1 MDNAFSL
8 ICRGSVGQPGHWFVA
23 AALLLAAI
31 RAVSVAQVQLP
42 FNGWDELPHLA
53 VAYHVHKT
61 GHMPSARTPMPRELI
76 PFITAHPHPTESLTM
91 LCDIDAK
98 PYPGTD
104 PVCSAQPA
112 QRFDMVC
119 YEAQHGPLLYHLAA
133 LFLTGSDPATL
144 LAWADG
150 VRLANGV
157 LLVATLWLWHCLLR
171 RVVPRQGRLAWLPDG
186 VLLLLAS
193 FSPVYYN
200 FVRFSNDALALFLG
214 TCALAFYMLAVA
226 PHGFSAQGQ
235 WRRYALLGG
244 VAGLAVL
251 AKATVLALVLA
262 LGAAVVWQGR
272 RPGQRRAALAC
283 LFALVLG
290 YLAVAGWHHAVN
302 LARYGQLTA
311 MQEAVLN
318 AGQGFGPAKIL
329 GAAGKL
335 GYGFFRNPILYN
347 ATLHLAGWS
356 NLRSPDWL
364 NLGFKTAIAGCFLA
378 LAAALLRRQARQDA
392 ARLAAAA
399 APLCMLWGA
408 TCLALAYHALH
419 SAACWGFPTTGAW
432 YGMLALPV
440 TFGFLLLGPALCGR
454 RAGAYSLLF
463 LAFLA
468 NAAFMDG
475 TYNGLLTQETGTT
488 DFYRAIRDV
497 AGHHALLHLDL
508 SLLVMLETAV
518 LAGLL
523 ALSLESVLHPA
534 PVVWPVVP
542 PVMAEAADAADAVAA
557 QETDAARERF
567 GPQPVPVCAAHLPV
581 RQLPGPDVEIQP
593 RSCAVAGGCARPGM
607 AARP

>member
-1 MDNAFSL
+1 M
-8 ICRGSVGQPGHWFVA
+8 G

-31 RAVSVAQVQLP
+31 RAVSVAEVQLP

-61 GHMPSARTPMPRELI
+61 GHMPTSRTPMPRELI
-76 PFITAHPHPTESLTM
+76 PFITAHPHPTTSLTM
-91 LCDIDAK
+91 LRGIDAK

-112 QRFDMVC
+112 KRFDMFC

-133 LFLTGSDPATL
+133 LFLTGSDPVTL
-144 LAWADG
+144 LAWTDG
-150 VRLANGV
+150 VRLANGA

-171 RVVPRQGRLAWLPDG
+171 RVAPRQGRLAWLPDG
-186 VLLLLAS
+186 VLLLLVS

-214 TCALAFYMLAVA
+214 TCALALYMLPVA
-226 PHGFSAQGQ
+226 PQGLLAQSQ

-262 LGAAVVWQGR
+262 LGVAVVWQGR

-290 YLAVAGWHHAVN
+290 YLAVAGWHHAAN

-311 MQEAVLN
+311 MQEAVMN
-318 AGQGFGPAKIL
+318 ARQGFGPAKIL
-329 GAAGKL
+329 EAAGKL
-335 GYGFFRNPILYN
+335 GYGFFRNPIFYN
-347 ATLHLAGWS
+347 ATPHLAGWS

-364 NLGFKTAIAGCFLA
+364 NLGWKVAISGCLLA
-378 LAAALLRRQARQDA
+378 LGAALLRRDFRQDA
-392 ARLAAAA
+392 ARLASAAT
-399 APLCMLWGA
+399 PLCLLWGA
-408 TCLALAYHALH
+408 TCLALGYHALH
-419 SAACWGFPTTGAW
+419 SAVRWGFPTTGAW

-454 RAGAYSLLF
+454 RVGAYALLF

-475 TYNGLLTQETGTT
+475 TYNVLLTQETGTS

-497 AGHHALLHLDL
+497 AGHHALLRLDL
-508 SLLVMLETAV
+508 SPLVMLETAV

-523 ALSLESVLHPA
+523 ALSMESVWRPA
-534 PVVWPVVP
+534 LAVWPVVLPVVERGGVRLESWQLLAQTSPP
-542 PVMAEAADAADAVAA
+542 PVD
-557 QETDAARERF
+557 
-567 GPQPVPVCAAHLPV
+567 PQPVNPQPQNGFAV
-581 RQLPGPDVEIQP
+581 QP
-593 RSCAVAGGCARPGM
+593 RP
-607 AARP
+607 